1 MTEMVAVAFR
11 TVGHSAT
18 IPDGLVVPFYL
29 EDRKLRVSVARVANR
44 LYAFDD
50 LCRCAERPCPLSG
63 GLLTGFTLMCQCMA
77 PASTSPP
84 GRSSAA
90 RRRTRWRSTRSKK
103 STVMSRSAHERPS
116 TGRRGVHR
124 RSVTLPP
131 GPAVAI
137 ASGSQATVTIE
148 NAIAEAVQSFAT
160 AEPRELS
167 NTEQAL
173 MTLIAAGAMAKARAS
188 GASPD
193 EATVCAVLV
202 YLSLWAVTRRLP
214 RTPFS

>member
-1 MTEMVAVAFR
+1 
-11 TVGHSAT
+11 
-18 IPDGLVVPFYL
+18 
-29 EDRKLRVSVARVANR
+29 
-44 LYAFDD
+44 
-50 LCRCAERPCPLSG
+50 
-63 GLLTGFTLMCQCMA
+63 
-77 PASTSPP
+77 
-84 GRSSAA
+84 
-90 RRRTRWRSTRSKK
+90 
-103 STVMSRSAHERPS
+103 MSRSAHERPS
-116 TGRRGVHR
+116 TGRRGGHR
-124 RSVTLPP
+124 RSVTLHP

-214 RTPFS
+214 RTAFS